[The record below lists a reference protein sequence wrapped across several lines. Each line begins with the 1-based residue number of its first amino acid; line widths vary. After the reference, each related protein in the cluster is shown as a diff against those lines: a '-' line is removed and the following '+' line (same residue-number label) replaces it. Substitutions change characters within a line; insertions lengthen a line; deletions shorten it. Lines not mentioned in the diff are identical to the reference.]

1 MEELFSAEGC
11 LGCRDFSDML
21 FSGLPAA
28 AELSGEIIPGRAFLC
43 RGMHFE
49 EGNHLWK
56 SFFLRRDAFRRRK
69 SSLGEFFTAE
79 GCISQKEI
87 ISGRAFFCRGMHF
100 AEGNHLW
107 KSFFLQRDAFR
118 GRKSSLGE
126 IFLAEG
132 CISQKESIPGRAFH
146 CRGMHFAEGNH
157 LWKSFFLQR
166 DAFRRR
172 KASLEELFPAEGC
185 ISQKESIPG
194 RAFLCRGMHFAEG
207 NHLWE
212 SFFLQ
217 RDAFRRRK
225 SSLGELFSAEGCS
238 APPNSNP

>member
-56 SFFLRRDAFRRRK
+56 SFFLQRDAFRRRK
-69 SSLGEFFTAE
+69 SSLEELFLAE

-87 ISGRAFFCRGMHF
+87 I
-100 AEGNHLW
+100 
-107 KSFFLQRDAFR
+107 
-118 GRKSSLGE
+118 
-126 IFLAEG
+126 
-132 CISQKESIPGRAFH
+132 PGRVFH
-146 CRGMHFAEGNH
+146 
-157 LWKSFFLQR
+157 
-166 DAFRRR
+166 
-172 KASLEELFPAEGC
+172 
-185 ISQKESIPG
+185 
-194 RAFLCRGMHFAEG
+194 CRGMHFAEG

-217 RDAFRRRK
+217 GDAFRRRKSSLEEFFSAEGCISRKEIISGRDFSCRGMHFTEGKHPWESFSLQRDAFRRRK
-225 SSLGELFSAEGCS
+225 SSLEELFLAEGCIS
-238 APPNSNP
+238 QKESIPGRAFSCRGMHFAEGKHPWESFSL